1 MQEVNY
7 KITIEN
13 STGQGNRTPVSTQTQ
28 PEGTQSAQPVSQPQ
42 ATAQKDK
49 GVVTAGIVAVQHI
62 TPYVNQIVNF
72 GVSQIGA
79 DTGAVEL
86 QQRTQV
92 VTSAVSAGTSIALGA
107 VVGGV
112 PGALVS
118 MAFTALQSAISYIQQ
133 TQAIQTQRRIEN
145 DNIALRKSRLGQTV
159 NRSRGG
165 NVV

>member
-7 KITIEN
+7 KITITN
-13 STGQGNRTPVSTQTQ
+13 DSGGTKTPVSTQAQ
-28 PEGTQSAQPVSQPQ
+28 PEGTPSAQPVSQQQ

-49 GVVTAGIVAVQHI
+49 GVVAAGLVAVQQI
-62 TPYVNQIVNF
+62 SPYVNQIANF
-72 GVSQIGA
+72 GISQIGA
-79 DTGAVEL
+79 ETGAVEL

-92 VTSAVSAGTSIALGA
+92 LSGIASAGVRIAMGA

-118 MAFTALQSAISYIQQ
+118 AGLTALQSSISFVQQ
-133 TQAIQTQRRIEN
+133 KQAIQTQRRIEN

>member
-7 KITIEN
+7 KITITNE
-13 STGQGNRTPVSTQTQ
+13 SGGTKTPVSTQTQ
-28 PEGTQSAQPVSQPQ
+28 PEGTPSAQPVSQPQ

-49 GVVTAGIVAVQHI
+49 GMVAAGLVAVQQLS
-62 TPYVNQIVNF
+62 PYVNQIANF
-72 GVSQIGA
+72 KISQIGA
-79 DTGAVEL
+79 ETGAVEL

-92 VTSAVSAGTSIALGA
+92 LSGLASAGVSIAMGA

-118 MAFTALQSAISYIQQ
+118 AGLTALQSSISYVQQ